1 MSESMLAARPV
12 DADRFGRLAEKW
24 KSERGPTSSITQ
36 MAMHPAYQEI
46 IGMGLAAIPFL
57 LRELEQAPDHWFWA
71 LKSITGIDPVP
82 EEDRGNLTLMT
93 RDWLTWARKQGYE
106 W

>member
-1 MSESMLAARPV
+1 MSEATLVAQPV
-12 DADRFGRLAEKW
+12 DAKRFGRLAERW

-46 IGMGLAAIPFL
+46 IGMGSAAIPFL
-57 LRELEQAPDHWFWA
+57 LRELAQAPDHWFWA

-82 EEDRGNLTLMT
+82 KEHRGNLAAMT
-93 RDWLTWARKQGYE
+93 QDWLTWGRVQGYE